1 MRQCISQMMRAWL
14 HTSDTQTCDSKEC
27 NKITIK
33 NLSVCADNALLLD
46 SIELT
51 LTRGSITA
59 LLGASGSGKSLT
71 MRALSTSLPSNLTQ
85 TSGEIFLDGHPI
97 SHAPTALFSHILQNP
112 QSYFNPLFSI
122 NSHCRETLKAL
133 HKPYDH
139 TRIHRVF
146 EQSGFESHEIESV
159 LKAYPFMLSGG
170 MLQRAMIAIALLRE
184 TPFLLADEPTSNL
197 DAHTQEEILTTL
209 LSLVDSHCIGV
220 LLITHDIAVAMRMA
234 SRFYHISKGRVRAM
248 DRDEI
253 ILPPSSPQRT
263 PPKLTSTPML
273 YAHNLCYSYTHH
285 IARAHTAVLHNIN
298 LALHQGIHTAI
309 IGPSGCGKSTLAK
322 ILSRLLTPQSG
333 ELTLDSKP
341 LHAFGRE
348 FYTQVQILLQD
359 SLSSLNPSLCVFDNL
374 IEPLIYLLNIRDE
387 TTQHHLIDPILERV
401 HLPHSILSA
410 YPAMLSGGELQR
422 VCLLR
427 ALLVSPRILILD
439 ESLSGLDF
447 ALQIEIVE
455 FLQTLE
461 STTIICI
468 THDISLAR
476 RLCGQFVFLDRLH
489 T

>member
-1 MRQCISQMMRAWL
+1 M
-14 HTSDTQTCDSKEC
+14 
-27 NKITIK
+27 
-33 NLSVCADNALLLD
+33 
-46 SIELT
+46 
-51 LTRGSITA
+51 
-59 LLGASGSGKSLT
+59 
-71 MRALSTSLPSNLTQ
+71 
-85 TSGEIFLDGHPI
+85 
-97 SHAPTALFSHILQNP
+97 
-112 QSYFNPLFSI
+112 
-122 NSHCRETLKAL
+122 
-133 HKPYDH
+133 
-139 TRIHRVF
+139 
-146 EQSGFESHEIESV
+146 
-159 LKAYPFMLSGG
+159 
-170 MLQRAMIAIALLRE
+170 
-184 TPFLLADEPTSNL
+184 
-197 DAHTQEEILTTL
+197 
-209 LSLVDSHCIGV
+209 
-220 LLITHDIAVAMRMA
+220 
-234 SRFYHISKGRVRAM
+234 
-248 DRDEI
+248 
-253 ILPPSSPQRT
+253 
-263 PPKLTSTPML
+263 
-273 YAHNLCYSYTHH
+273 
-285 IARAHTAVLHNIN
+285 
-298 LALHQGIHTAI
+298 
-309 IGPSGCGKSTLAK
+309 
-322 ILSRLLTPQSG
+322 
-333 ELTLDSKP
+333 LDSKP